1 MKKRIFLASLLFSFA
16 IEIAILLFFIVQNT
30 EEAQDT
36 VLVNEAVQTVQNDW
50 HTIKNHKNKTSL
62 DYVVIDT
69 NERVLFRTK
78 AGLSENINKA
88 IRHRD
93 TILDIEADGLVA
105 GKIIVANDRMQS
117 FERQK
122 KTMVLFLSAVI
133 LIQCI
138 FCVGYFCYLEH
149 YIIKPF
155 YKLKGFAM
163 RVAGGNFDIPLMMDR
178 QNLFGAFTESFDIM
192 RSELKRARIAEA
204 KANADKKEL
213 VAKLSHDIKTPVAS
227 IKAASEV
234 GAALTDNEKSKDNY
248 TQIIRKADQINTL
261 ITNLFSASLEE
272 LRQLSVTPEE
282 IESKE
287 LRILLENS
295 DYFHRS
301 TIPDIPGC
309 ILYLD
314 RLRLQQVFDNIFA
327 NSYKYAD
334 TRIDVAVQRDKR
346 YLSVVMEDYGGGVR
360 IEELALLKEK
370 YKRGS
375 NIKDKEGAGL
385 GLYISDYFM
394 KEMHGKLI
402 VENGD
407 HGLKVTVMLA
417 LGGGI

>member
-138 FCVGYFCYLEH
+138 FCVGYF
-149 YIIKPF
+149 
-155 YKLKGFAM
+155 
-163 RVAGGNFDIPLMMDR
+163 
-178 QNLFGAFTESFDIM
+178 
-192 RSELKRARIAEA
+192 
-204 KANADKKEL
+204 
-213 VAKLSHDIKTPVAS
+213 
-227 IKAASEV
+227 
-234 GAALTDNEKSKDNY
+234 
-248 TQIIRKADQINTL
+248 
-261 ITNLFSASLEE
+261 
-272 LRQLSVTPEE
+272 
-282 IESKE
+282 
-287 LRILLENS
+287 
-295 DYFHRS
+295 
-301 TIPDIPGC
+301 
-309 ILYLD
+309 
-314 RLRLQQVFDNIFA
+314 
-327 NSYKYAD
+327 
-334 TRIDVAVQRDKR
+334 
-346 YLSVVMEDYGGGVR
+346 
-360 IEELALLKEK
+360 
-370 YKRGS
+370 
-375 NIKDKEGAGL
+375 
-385 GLYISDYFM
+385 
-394 KEMHGKLI
+394 
-402 VENGD
+402 
-407 HGLKVTVMLA
+407 
-417 LGGGI
+417 